1 MYITHEIFPF
11 SQNVPTLA
19 GRVADFLWHDLD
31 DVRQALRRYFL
42 KVGDFSSNVWNHGI
56 LTNIFHGEILN
67 IYIYANICKI
77 LYITLYSIICF
88 MILYLMDI

>member
-1 MYITHEIFPF
+1 MVGQPPTNMYITHEIFPF

-67 IYIYANICKI
+67 IYICK
-77 LYITLYSIICF
+77 Y
-88 MILYLMDI
+88 M